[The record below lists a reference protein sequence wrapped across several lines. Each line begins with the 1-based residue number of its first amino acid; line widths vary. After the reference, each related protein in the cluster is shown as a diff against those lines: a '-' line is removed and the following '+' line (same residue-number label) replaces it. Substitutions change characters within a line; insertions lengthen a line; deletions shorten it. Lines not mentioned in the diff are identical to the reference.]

1 MKNTENDY
9 PFGAV
14 GVGEPLLAPGGPA
27 IRMAIYN
34 ACGIK
39 LDSYPFSPA
48 KVLKALK
55 EKEANKWKNFT
66 YINPSSVEDA
76 SELLKQSGTVAM
88 GGGTDLIGVL
98 KDGLLPEYPEQVVS
112 LKKLPGLSQ
121 IEVKE
126 DGLHIGA
133 EATLRQVAD
142 SEAVKEHWGAL
153 STAATSVATPNIR
166 NTATVAGNLCQD
178 IRCWYYRYPDILGGK
193 IDCARKS
200 GHLCSA
206 MMGENRYHSIFGAA
220 KVCETPC
227 TGNCPAHTDISA
239 YMEMVRAG
247 RYEDAARVIL
257 EVNPMPAIT
266 SRVCAHFCMEGCN
279 RNTYDESLNVG
290 GIERYLG
297 DMVLEH
303 SEDFMQGPKE
313 ENGKKISIVG
323 SGPAGLTAAFY
334 LRQSGFAVTV
344 YEKQKE
350 PGGCLSY
357 AIPAYRLPK
366 DIVRKFVS
374 VLENMGVTFCCS
386 CNVGTDITLDEIYKI
401 SDSVMLDT
409 GTWKRPLIGLAGE
422 ELTRFGLEFLIDVN
436 NYILDR
442 PGSDVVVVGG
452 GNVAMDVAITAKRL
466 GAHNVTM
473 VCLEQRDSMPA
484 NEEEVTRALEE
495 GVKIVN
501 GWGPKEV
508 LRTDGKVSG
517 IVFKNCPQVLDE
529 TGRFNPV
536 YDENNLLTVDADV
549 IMMAIGQKA
558 DLDFLEGAY
567 EVETERGRIKALE
580 GNKTSVEGIFAGG
593 DVTTGPA
600 TVIKAIAAGKDT
612 AIAIRKYCQ
621 TGALEVE
628 KAAAAR
634 LKEKLASFTNECRH
648 NHEAAKASLLSVE
661 DRAMDKED
669 LSGLDESAVKHEAS
683 RCFNCGCLAV
693 NPSDMANMLYAY
705 GAKIR
710 TNMRE
715 LDAETFFAG
724 STRVKDT
731 LKPGEIVLEIVVPMP
746 SEGTTAVY
754 DKYRTRKSID
764 FAILAV
770 AGTLRLEEGIVKEI
784 SLVLGA
790 AAPIPMKLQEA
801 EQYLLGKELTE
812 ETAKEAAEIALKK
825 AIPLEMNGYKIEM
838 AKVMIRR
845 FLGF

>member
-1 MKNTENDY
+1 MFRFARIMKENNSLRKI
-9 PFGAV
+9 AV
-14 GVGEPLLAPGGPA
+14 
-27 IRMAIYN
+27 
-34 ACGIK
+34 
-39 LDSYPFSPA
+39 
-48 KVLKALK
+48 
-55 EKEANKWKNFT
+55 
-66 YINPSSVEDA
+66 
-76 SELLKQSGTVAM
+76 
-88 GGGTDLIGVL
+88 
-98 KDGLLPEYPEQVVS
+98 
-112 LKKLPGLSQ
+112 
-121 IEVKE
+121 
-126 DGLHIGA
+126 IGA
-133 EATLRQVAD
+133 
-142 SEAVKEHWGAL
+142 
-153 STAATSVATPNIR
+153 
-166 NTATVAGNLCQD
+166 
-178 IRCWYYRYPDILGGK
+178 
-193 IDCARKS
+193 
-200 GHLCSA
+200 
-206 MMGENRYHSIFGAA
+206 
-220 KVCETPC
+220 
-227 TGNCPAHTDISA
+227 
-239 YMEMVRAG
+239 
-247 RYEDAARVIL
+247 
-257 EVNPMPAIT
+257 
-266 SRVCAHFCMEGCN
+266 
-279 RNTYDESLNVG
+279 
-290 GIERYLG
+290 
-297 DMVLEH
+297 
-303 SEDFMQGPKE
+303 
-313 ENGKKISIVG
+313 
-323 SGPAGLTAAFY
+323 GPAGMSAAYYLRTKGYPVTIFEKESRAGGMLMNGIPSFRLEKSVIEAEIDILKQMGIEFRYNVEIGKDITIPELRAQGYQAFY
-334 LRQSGFAVTV
+334 IAIGAQGGRKTGI
-344 YEKQKE
+344 
-350 PGGCLSY
+350 PGED
-357 AIPAYRLPK
+357 AK
-366 DIVRKFVS
+366 
-374 VLENMGVTFCCS
+374 GVTTGVEFLRS
-386 CNVGTDITLDEIYKI
+386 VNLNE
-401 SDSVMLDT
+401 DSVHLNGRT
-409 GTWKRPLIGLAGE
+409 
-422 ELTRFGLEFLIDVN
+422 
-436 NYILDR
+436 
-442 PGSDVVVVGG
+442 VVIGG

-621 TGALEVE
+621 TDALEVE

>member
-1 MKNTENDY
+1 M
-9 PFGAV
+9 
-14 GVGEPLLAPGGPA
+14 
-27 IRMAIYN
+27 
-34 ACGIK
+34 
-39 LDSYPFSPA
+39 
-48 KVLKALK
+48 
-55 EKEANKWKNFT
+55 KNFT

-98 KDGLLPEYPEQVVS
+98 KDGLLPEYPEQVVN

-166 NTATVAGNLCQD
+166 NTATIAGNLCQD

-374 VLENMGVTFCCS
+374 VLENMGVVFHCS

-436 NYILDR
+436 NYILDK

-621 TGALEVE
+621 TDALEVE

-669 LSGLDESAVKHEAS
+669 LGGLDQGAVKHEAS